1 MSEITVSGVPGLPEI
16 ARGANLAT
24 LIAAAVPDLADG
36 DILVVTSKI
45 ISKAEGRVIS
55 ADRDDAIAAE
65 TVRVVA
71 RRGATTI
78 AQTRHGLVLAAA
90 GVDRSNT
97 APGTVVLLPEDPDGS
112 ARRLR
117 KSIGELTGANIGVLV
132 TDTMGRPWRNG
143 QTDVAIGAAGLLP
156 LRDHRGQADGFGN
169 TLEVTV
175 AAVADEIAA
184 AAELVKGKTDQ
195 VPVAVVRGLPEL
207 VIAAG
212 AGPQSPTPA
221 ADRDPGGDG
230 PGAAA
235 LIRPAAEDMFRL
247 GAADVLAE
255 RRTVRD
261 FTDEQVDKAAVRRA
275 IAAALT
281 APAPHHSQPWRFAIV
296 DSAAARIRLLDDML
310 AAWVADLHGDG
321 FTEEQIARRTRRG
334 ETLRRAP
341 LIIVPCLLADAAHT
355 YPDRRRNA
363 AERAMFLVAM
373 GAGVQNLLV
382 ALAVEG
388 LGSCWVSSTLFC
400 GPIAAAAL
408 DLPEDWEPMGAVGVG
423 RAAAPPAPRPDRDP
437 ASFLVVRLPH
447 SCERRWSLAAHANE
461 FDPCSRARAVQSER
475 QLSNSDWPPRCFA
488 WPDVAMLAA

>member
-1 MSEITVSGVPGLPEI
+1 MSEITVTGVPGLPEI
-16 ARGANLAT
+16 GPGANLAE
-24 LIAAAVPDLADG
+24 LIVAAAPRLAGG
-36 DILVVTSKI
+36 DIVVVTSKI
-45 ISKAEGRVIS
+45 VSKAEGRVIS
-55 ADRDDAIAAE
+55 AGRDDAIAAE

-71 RRGATTI
+71 RRGPTTI
-78 AQTRHGLVLAAA
+78 AQTRHGLVMAAA
-90 GVDRSNT
+90 GVDESNT

-117 KSIGELTGANIGVLV
+117 KAITELTGTTVGVLI

-143 QTDVAIGAAGLLP
+143 QTDTAIGAAGVRP
-156 LRDHRGQADGFGN
+156 LRDHRGQADTFGN

-195 VPVAVVRGLPEL
+195 VPVAIVRGLPEL
-207 VIAAG
+207 VIG
-212 AGPQSPTPA
+212 AGPAAA
-221 ADRDPGGDG
+221 ADAAAHPAGPRAAAADAAAHPARRRAAGQRDDGTVALGRCPTGEPDGDG

-235 LIRPAAEDMFRL
+235 LIRPASEDMFRF

-261 FTDEQVDKAAVRRA
+261 FTADPVDPAAVRRA

-281 APAPHHSQPWRFAIV
+281 APAPHQSQPWRFAIV
-296 DSAAARIRLLDDML
+296 ESARARTRLLDDML
-310 AAWVADLHGDG
+310 AAWVADLRGDR
-321 FTEEQIARRTRRG
+321 FTEDQIDRRTRRG
-334 ETLRRAP
+334 EPLRRAP
-341 LIIVPCLLADAAHT
+341 LIIVPCLLDEAAHT
-355 YPDRRRNA
+355 YPDQRRNA

-400 GPIAAAAL
+400 GPVAAAAL
-408 DLPEDWEPMGAVGVG
+408 DLPAGWEPMGAVGVG
-423 RAAAPPAPRPDRDP
+423 HAAAPAAPRPERDA
-437 ASFLVVRLPH
+437 ASFLVVR
-447 SCERRWSLAAHANE
+447 
-461 FDPCSRARAVQSER
+461 
-475 QLSNSDWPPRCFA
+475 
-488 WPDVAMLAA
+488 